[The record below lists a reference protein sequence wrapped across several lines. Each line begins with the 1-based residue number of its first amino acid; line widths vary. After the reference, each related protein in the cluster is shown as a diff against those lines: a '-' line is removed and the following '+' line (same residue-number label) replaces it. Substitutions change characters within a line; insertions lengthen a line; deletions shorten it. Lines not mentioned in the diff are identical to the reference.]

1 MDIDFLIEDDAW
13 LAVPEPLARRAIM
26 AVFEVL
32 ERPVPQAEL
41 SIVFTSDAAV
51 AELNRTWRGKAQP
64 TNVLSFPAAA
74 GPGPTPGGAPQ
85 PLGDIVLAA
94 GVVSAEASAQGKPL
108 ANHTTHLIVHG
119 VLHLLGFDHADEAH
133 AEAMERL
140 ETEVMTRLGLPDPY
154 EDAQAP
160 GRLQARPALLD
171 ER

>member
-1 MDIDFLIEDDAW
+1 MDIDFLFEDDAW
-13 LAVPEPLARRAIM
+13 LAVPEPLARRAIL

-74 GPGPTPGGAPQ
+74 GPGPAPGAPQ

-108 ANHTTHLIVHG
+108 ANHATHLIVHG
-119 VLHLLGFDHADEAH
+119 VLHLLGFDHVDEAH

-140 ETEVMTRLGLPDPY
+140 ETEVMSRLGLPDPY